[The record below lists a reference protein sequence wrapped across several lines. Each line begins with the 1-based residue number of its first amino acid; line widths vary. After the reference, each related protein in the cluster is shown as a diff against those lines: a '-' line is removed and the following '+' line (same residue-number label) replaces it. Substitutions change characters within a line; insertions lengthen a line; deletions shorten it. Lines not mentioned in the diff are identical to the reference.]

1 MRLLTGLLLV
11 GRSSGMILKF
21 LLKKLRR
28 YHIRSVPDTLVTYD
42 NRTPDTNLVE
52 IAHGYLLDDIMEW
65 RFGITWVHFCF
76 VMLCM
81 MLTWVILFHNY
92 HIITDYQSFGNGEI
106 LASQIFFCI
115 LAAAMI
121 FGFAGYFYTI
131 LVSIVAEIDPLLKMY
146 CGNYLDNEIRG
157 KRARIINNITSEYPL
172 KKETIECIINE
183 AIVLKRLTG
192 EINGSE

>member
-1 MRLLTGLLLV
+1 
-11 GRSSGMILKF
+11 MILKF

-42 NRTPDTNLVE
+42 NRKPDTNLVE
-52 IAHGYLLDDIMEW
+52 IAHSYLLDDIMEW

-81 MLTWVILFHNY
+81 MLTSVILFHNY
-92 HIITDYQSFGNGEI
+92 YIITDYQSFGNGEI
-106 LASQIFFCI
+106 LASQIFFCVLTI
-115 LAAAMI
+115 TMI

-146 CGNYLDNEIRG
+146 CGNYLDTETRE

-183 AIVLKRLTG
+183 TIVLKRLTG